1 MVEKVKTA
9 ETGKLGLTVIFQDKI
24 TLEKGEFYLSCLMGL
39 FRASSNIQQTLYT
52 GHHSCH
58 R

>member
-1 MVEKVKTA
+1 MAEKIQTV
-9 ETGKLGLTVIFQDKI
+9 ETGKLGLTVIFHNKI
-24 TLEKGEFYLSCLMGL
+24 PQEKGEFYLSCLMGL